1 MASHRDP
8 HCLHNLSYHPRW
20 QHNSIKVKRK
30 RRIWTAVINSLSGCS
45 QFESLLTS
53 RSLSSRSPLSKPQL
67 PSSPVQHTR
76 TCWGTWF
83 LLPLLIVSFIPCP
96 AGATTFKIAMVG
108 PWTCDLLYSKSLP
121 DLAARLATS
130 RINND
135 PYLNKGYWYD
145 YTIIN
150 EDCKSSRALARF
162 AELEGYGA
170 AFLGPANPGYCSSA
184 ALYTKEWDAG
194 LLSWSCLNP
203 NMKNVGM
210 YPTFLR
216 PLPLSSNVLF
226 TVLRYFRW
234 AHVAIISEE
243 SDVWESTG
251 QELAS
256 SLRNFGLPVNPVV
269 TMQED
274 KDGARKAL
282 DKVRETDRVRV
293 VIMCMPSVLIG
304 GQAQY
309 HLLITALAMRMID
322 RGYVFIPYDTL
333 LYALPYKDAQYY
345 MLGNDTKLRKAF
357 DGVLTITMDS
367 GPRNFY
373 EAFKDAQDS
382 YEIRSSTPSEQVSPF
397 FGTIYNM
404 IYFIAMAAEQARES
418 GGRWVTGQILG
429 DSEGGFDFEGFNQP
443 LRSGRYGE
451 GMQASYVVLD
461 YSGMGTSLYS
471 THALQAAHT
480 DGRTGGLK
488 YLGRSIHFAGS
499 TPYKDSSCWFS
510 PYFAC
515 TGGLDSVTI
524 FFLLLLLCGILGCG
538 VSIFLH
544 FKRGGRVG
552 FSLGGGG
559 NSGSTKVVL
568 NLDDLIFINTQ
579 VSKRKLNDES
589 IMKSQVDIKT
599 PHHSVS
605 GRSYLASTPD
615 SSNVAVFEGDWVW
628 LKKCPA
634 GSVSGVNN
642 NTEFIFVKLRD
653 MRHENL
659 NLFLGLFFD
668 SGIFAIVTEHCTRG
682 SLEDLLNNEEVRLD
696 WMFKS
701 SLLMD
706 LIRGMKYLHNRE
718 IVHGRLKSRNC
729 VVDGR
734 FVLKV
739 TDYGFNEI
747 LISQSIDTDE
757 DKPENLLWTA
767 PELLRSSSMRRRGTF
782 LGDIYSFS
790 IVMQEVISRSAPF
803 CMLDMPPKEI
813 ISKVKEPPPLCRPVV
828 SVDEAPVDVIQVMK
842 QSWSEEPEKRP
853 TFEEIFKQFK
863 SITKGKK
870 INIID
875 SMLQM
880 LEQYSTNLEDLIRE
894 RTEELEVERQKTDQ
908 LLAQMLPKSVAQA
921 LKTGKPVK
929 PEHFS
934 EVTLYFSD
942 IVGFTTI
949 SALSDPIEVVD
960 LLNDLYTLF
969 DAIIGLH
976 DVYKVE
982 TIGDAYM
989 VASGVPNRNGN
1000 RHAAEMANMSLDIL
1014 HCIGTFKMRHMPDL
1028 KVRIRIGLHSGPV
1041 VAGVVGLTMPRYCL
1055 FGDTVNTAS
1064 RMEST
1069 GLPYRIHVNQSTVDV
1084 LNSLKLGYKI
1094 AVRGMTE
1101 LKGKGVENT
1110 FWLVGREDF
1119 IKPLP
1124 IPPDLQGGSNHGI
1137 SLEEVPVDR
1146 RQKFLDRQKR
1156 MG

>member
-1 MASHRDP
+1 MASHKDP
-8 HCLHNLSYHPRW
+8 RFLHNLSFHPRW
-20 QHNSIKVKRK
+20 HQGAIKIKQKRLVNTGRSK
-30 RRIWTAVINSLSGCS
+30 NRCGCSLFQLQSLS
-45 QFESLLTS
+45 T
-53 RSLSSRSPLSKPQL
+53 SLSSPLLSSESHLPLTPVQCSRSWRGKWFIVFLLMVSFL
-67 PSSPVQHTR
+67 PSQA
-76 TCWGTWF
+76 W
-83 LLPLLIVSFIPCP
+83 
-96 AGATTFKIAMVG
+96 ATTFKVALVG
-108 PWTCDLLYSKSLP
+108 PWTCDLLYSKAHP

-130 RINND
+130 RINKD

-145 YTIIN
+145 YTLIN
-150 EDCKSSRALARF
+150 EDCKASRALARF
-162 AELEGYGA
+162 AELDGYGS

-184 ALYTKEWDAG
+184 ALYTKEWDVG
-194 LLSWSCLNP
+194 ILSWACLKP
-203 NMKNVGM
+203 HMKDSGM

-216 PLPLSSNVLF
+216 PIPLSSQVLF
-226 TVLRYFRW
+226 TVLRYFKW
-234 AHVAIISEE
+234 AHVSIISEE
-243 SDVWESTG
+243 SDIWEATG
-251 QELAS
+251 HELAS
-256 SLRNFGLPVNPVV
+256 SLRALGLPVHPVV
-269 TMQED
+269 TMENV

-282 DKVRETDRVRV
+282 TEVREADRVRV

-304 GQAQY
+304 GESQY
-309 HLLITALAMRMID
+309 QLLTTALAMRMID

-333 LYALPYKDAQYY
+333 LYALPYNGASYH
-345 MLGNDTKLRKAF
+345 MLGNDTKLRKAY

-367 GPRNFY
+367 GERNFY

-382 YEIRSSTPSEQVSPF
+382 YEIRSSTPPEQVSPF

-404 IYFIAMAAEQARES
+404 MYFIAMAVEQARAN
-418 GGRWVTGQILG
+418 GGRWVTGEILSNNG
-429 DSEGGFDFEGFNQP
+429 GGFEFNGFNQP
-443 LRSGRYGE
+443 LSASRYDG
-451 GMQASYVVLD
+451 GMQARYVVLD
-461 YSGMGTSLYS
+461 YSGMGGTLYS
-471 THALQAAHT
+471 THALDAIHT

-499 TPYKDSSCWFS
+499 TPYTDSSCWFS

-515 TGGLDSVTI
+515 SGGDCT
-524 FFLLLLLCGILGCG
+524 
-538 VSIFLH
+538 
-544 FKRGGRVG
+544 R
-552 FSLGGGG
+552 
-559 NSGSTKVVL
+559 T
-568 NLDDLIFINTQ
+568 
-579 VSKRKLNDES
+579 
-589 IMKSQVDIKT
+589 
-599 PHHSVS
+599 
-605 GRSYLASTPD
+605 
-615 SSNVAVFEGDWVW
+615 GDWVW
-628 LKKCPA
+628 LKKCPSGA
-634 GSVSGVNN
+634 VSSINSV
-642 NTEFIFVKLRD
+642 TEDIFVKLRD

-668 SGIFAIVTEHCTRG
+668 SGIFGVVTEHCSRG
-682 SLEDLLNNEEVRLD
+682 SLEDLLSNEDVRLD

-706 LIRGMKYLHNRE
+706 LIRGMKYLHHRG
-718 IVHGRLKSRNC
+718 IIHGRLKSRNC

-747 LISQSIDTDE
+747 LNSQNIDTE
-757 DKPENLLWTA
+757 GEKPEDLLWTA
-767 PELLRSSSMRRRGTF
+767 PELLRSSSIRKRGTF
-782 LGDIYSFS
+782 YGDVYSFA
-790 IVMQEVISRSAPF
+790 IVVQEVISRSAPY

-813 ISKVKEPPPLCRPVV
+813 IGKIRDPPPLCRPTV
-828 SVDEAPVDVIQVMK
+828 SVDEAPLDVIQVMK
-842 QSWSEEPEKRP
+842 QAWSEEPEKRP
-853 TFEEIFKQFK
+853 NFEEIFKQFK
-863 SITKGKK
+863 NITKGKK
-870 INIID
+870 TNIID
-875 SMLQM
+875 SMLRM
-880 LEQYSTNLEDLIRE
+880 LEQYSSNLEDLIRE
-894 RTEELEVERQKTDQ
+894 RTEELEVERQKTDN
-908 LLAQMLPKSVAQA
+908 LVAQMLPKSVAQA

-949 SALSDPIEVVD
+949 SALSEPIEVVD

-989 VASGVPNRNGN
+989 VASGVPARNGN

-1014 HCIGTFKMRHMPDL
+1014 HCIGTFKMRHMPEL
-1028 KVRIRIGLHSGPV
+1028 RVRIRIGLHSGPV

-1094 AVRGMTE
+1094 QVRGLTE
-1101 LKGKGVENT
+1101 LKGKGIENT
-1110 FWLVGREDF
+1110 YWLVGREDF
-1119 IKPLP
+1119 NKPLP

-1137 SLEEVPVDR
+1137 GIDEIPVDR
-1146 RQKFLDRQKR
+1146 RQKFLDRQKK